1 MRRTETRACSRCL
14 LVYPRSCFNESF
26 CNFPIGY
33 TKSRRFFSPSR
44 LCTRYRLF
52 RFFFPGILFF
62 NQSHPWICMYETSNI
77 NSTSDTYLVCVIR
90 VYIYKN
96 ILHVYIMIKLLI
108 QHYSSVAAYSGYTK
122 CIKTEL
128 QYVYCCRM
136 HVRVCTY
143 RYILY
148 HSYFATTNSSSSG
161 SATAAS
167 CVCCCLPYAILGIR
181 KNR

>member
-1 MRRTETRACSRCL
+1 MRALVVFWSTPGLASMYHFAIFPSDIRSRGDFFHL
-14 LVYPRSCFNESF
+14 LDYVPG
-26 CNFPIGY
+26 IGY
-33 TKSRRFFSPSR
+33 SVF
-44 LCTRYRLF
+44 Y
-52 RFFFPGILFF
+52 FPGILFF

-148 HSYFATTNSSSSG
+148 HSYFATTNSSSSS